1 MTALE
6 YFRALAEAVKA
17 HRDAELVAQYGR
29 PRVAGG
35 GGGSAPGDPTAR
47 AAAETLEAQAD
58 MARAQEVIGDGLRV
72 IEGVRRTL
80 GEDYGDAL
88 EMRFVDL
95 MSYRDMAREAS
106 CSHQTALN
114 RVGVGLDWTD
124 RWGVAWLREQAVAPT
139 VLPDA

>member
-6 YFRALAEAVKA
+6 YFRALSEAVRA

-72 IEGVRRTL
+72 IEGIRRTL
-80 GEDYGDAL
+80 GEDFGDVLDA
-88 EMRFVDL
+88 RYVDL
-95 MSYRDMAREAS
+95 EPWDLIAMEQGVTR
-106 CSHQTALN
+106 QTCRTWHDAA
-114 RVGVGLDWTD
+114 LDWFD
-124 RWGVAWLREQAVAPT
+124 FKGVAWLREQAR
-139 VLPDA
+139 